1 MNMPN
6 EKKGK
11 KKYTAAQKAAYKEK
25 QKLNKLQ
32 AKLAGAH
39 IIKAARGSGGFT
51 GPITSFKGRGDYRQ
65 DLIEGGAK
73 LAGRGIGKAWDW
85 ISGKANK
92 WFGKYF
98 GNGDYRTSGVKVK
111 KNSLWNRSVVPN
123 MVSSDHREFTIR
135 RRVCIGN
142 VQSSAAFQLQKFI
155 LNPGLIASF
164 PWTSA
169 LAVNFQE
176 WELNGMIVEF
186 VSTVSPNSGGNANG
200 TVAMCCQYNVLNPD
214 PANLLDVQNTE
225 QSVTGRPIDM
235 LMEPVECD
243 HAFKPVNCLQIR
255 PAGGALPSGATAQ
268 MYDHCNLYVVNS
280 GQADATTQIGQIWV
294 SYDLT
299 LMMPITNDSNNDS
312 TPVDHFNGS
321 GASTALNFGTASTL
335 QPNSTLGGTINN
347 AASRYTFPSYVTSGQ
362 WLVVYYCDSVTGTT
376 SAAAVLTPTNC
387 TRTQLWVSSSGPD
400 NTIVPYA
407 PNAAIAGIGKSMCA
421 CVLKVTA
428 APASFVLQGIASAGT
443 VYFDLTVSPW
453 NGNLITLMNARSSWL
468 RSRREATE
476 FEAKVQENETRT
488 NELVTALE
496 ARVSRLAS
504 YVEEKEFDRSSQ
516 RAFVQPA
523 LRSATEAV
531 RLSEADQAYADR
543 AGFHLN
549 SMSEVP
555 NDPTRSRSQPPGLR

>member
-1 MNMPN
+1 MPN

-98 GNGDYRTSGVKVK
+98 GNGDYRTSGVKIK
-111 KNSLWNRSVVPN
+111 RNSLWNRTVVPN
-123 MVSSDHREFTIR
+123 MISSDHREFTIR
-135 RRVCIGN
+135 RRVCIGS
-142 VQSSAAFQLQKFI
+142 VQSSAAFQIQKFI

-164 PWTSA
+164 PWVSA

-176 WELNGMIVEF
+176 WELSGMICEF
-186 VSTVSPNSGGNANG
+186 VPTVSPNSGGNANG

-225 QSVTGRPIDM
+225 QSVSGRPIDM

-268 MYDHCNLYVVNS
+268 MYDHANLYVVNQ
-280 GQADATTQIGQIWV
+280 GQQDSSIQIGQIWV

-312 TPVDHFNGS
+312 VPVDHWKGVNPTTVLNL
-321 GASTALNFGTASTL
+321 GASGSMD
-335 QPNSTLGGTINN
+335 PGSTLGGSVSA

-362 WLVVYYCDSVTGTT
+362 WLVVFFSSTNMT
-376 SAAAVLTPTNC
+376 SNSLAAVITPTNC
-387 TRTQLWVSSSGPD
+387 TRTQLWVE
-400 NTIVPYA
+400 NTGFDSNIVAYA
-407 PNAAIAGIGKSMCA
+407 PVTGIVGAGGRVMCA

-428 APASFVLQGIASAGT
+428 PGASFILQAMAIAGT
-443 VYFDLTVSPW
+443 GFCDLTVSPW
-453 NGNLITLMNARSSWL
+453 NGNLVTLSAARGSWL
-468 RSRREATE
+468 RARRDASE
-476 FEAKVQENETRT
+476 FQKAIEEKEDRT

-496 ARVSRLAS
+496 ARLSRLAS
-504 YVEEKEFDRSSQ
+504 YVEEKEFDRTSQ
-516 RAFVQPA
+516 RVFPQPA